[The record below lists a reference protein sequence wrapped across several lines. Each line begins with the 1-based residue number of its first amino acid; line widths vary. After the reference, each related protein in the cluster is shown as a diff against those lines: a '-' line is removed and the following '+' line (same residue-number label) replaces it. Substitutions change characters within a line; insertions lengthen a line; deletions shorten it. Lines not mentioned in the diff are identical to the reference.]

1 MASSVSRRNG
11 FNQSVLLDPHLG
23 DAFMPVTGL
32 VSPSKLKDKDKVTKS
47 ATMELEEFLEFVKG
61 YEVLQEKA
69 HKDGESELL
78 PEATRPRVRFS

>member
-11 FNQSVLLDPHLG
+11 FSQSVLLDPHL
-23 DAFMPVTGL
+23 
-32 VSPSKLKDKDKVTKS
+32 DKVTKS